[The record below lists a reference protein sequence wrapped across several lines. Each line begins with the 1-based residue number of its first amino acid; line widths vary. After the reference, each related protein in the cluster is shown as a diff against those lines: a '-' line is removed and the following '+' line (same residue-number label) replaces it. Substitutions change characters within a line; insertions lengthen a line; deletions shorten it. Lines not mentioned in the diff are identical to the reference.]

1 MRNLGKI
8 LATASV
14 GVILIMAIVGSVL
27 FATSHKAGPWIDTTD
42 VVALQGAKGVGRQV
56 ATPLI
61 NTDKGHMLV
70 FFFTL
75 AGVAG
80 GSAIG
85 YYWRKL
91 MIEKDQESTKAPD
104 KMPVI
109 GVLLVAMMLALAA
122 HEAFSKN
129 PFFDPNLGD
138 VKLFAFIS
146 TGTVIGFV
154 HGYLWR
160 RFAAQKQGV
169 QGLVR

>member
-1 MRNLGKI
+1 MRNLSKI

-14 GVILIMAIVGSVL
+14 GVVLVLAIVGSVF

-42 VVALQGAKGVGRQV
+42 VVALQGAKGLGRQV

-61 NTDKGHMLV
+61 NTDQGHMLV

-75 AGVAG
+75 AGVAA

-91 MIEKDQESTKAPD
+91 MLEKGREPIRGQDKAPI
-104 KMPVI
+104 I
-109 GVLLVAMMLALAA
+109 GGCLVVVLMAIAA
-122 HEAFSKN
+122 HEAWSAT
-129 PFFDPNLGD
+129 PFIDPNLGD

-146 TGTVIGFV
+146 MGTVIGFV

-160 RFAAQKQGV
+160 RFKAQKQGV
-169 QGLVR
+169 QGLAG